1 MRPELR
7 REKKKSTLS
16 HLDGIG
22 AVRKLEGGV
31 PEPWFKAKGRQ
42 GKCPDQDRSHLTAK
56 FSNQG
61 T

>member
-7 REKKKSTLS
+7 RKKKKSTLS

-31 PEPWFKAKGRQ
+31 PEPSLVQSKGKT
-42 GKCPDQDRSHLTAK
+42 GKMPRPGQKPLNGK
-56 FSNQG
+56 VF
-61 T
+61 